1 MKTRTMTTK
10 WATTW
15 ASKCCLLMID
25 LKIVPQAKEN
35 IVFFRIVAG
44 GDINP
49 CQRIY
54 FINFIRVTINVF
66 SQKSY
71 KNQLEQAV
79 IIVLVDIVVLEP
91 PGNLFIGGV
100 VVSLVSDFTGEE
112 VFRVRAVST

>member
-1 MKTRTMTTK
+1 
-10 WATTW
+10 
-15 ASKCCLLMID
+15 MID

-54 FINFIRVTINVF
+54 IINFIKVTINVF

-71 KNQLEQAV
+71 KNQLERVV